1 MVQKSAYADWTEP
14 RSKSWAEACKVKG
27 IRKAQ
32 VDRTPK
38 GKNTVD
44 NFMSADAAL
53 LAGRADVDAVCLVT
67 SDSDFSGAATVVRA
81 AGKEV
86 YGIGSCSEKSHFARA
101 CTKFFRLGGTAEGQ
115 AGP

>member
-14 RSKSWAEACKVKG
+14 RSKSWAEACKRKG
-27 IRKAQ
+27 IRQIQ
-32 VDRTPK
+32 VNRTPK
-38 GKNTVD
+38 GKNTAD
-44 NFMSADAAL
+44 NYMSADAAS
-53 LAGRADVDAVCLVT
+53 ADVDAVCLVT